1 MAFENAIITKEDDEK
16 YGLSKIYYKYNP
28 KREVF
33 INKQDWVINREL
45 DCWLWDIFYFPDPEY
60 DHGTLVKAIWILYYK
75 GEIIEVVLD
84 YDINRALIP
93 KQFHR
98 IWQLLDLN
106 PKQTKLISRDEIIIL
121 LDNALQTYGYD
132 GIWEQIPNYTM
143 EVQDLTDHA
152 AK

>member
-1 MAFENAIITKEDDEK
+1 MLLAG
-16 YGLSKIYYKYNP
+16 GL
-28 KREVF
+28 R
-33 INKQDWVINREL
+33 L
-45 DCWLWDIFYFPDPEY
+45 IFAASFAGKPRLLCRVAKFRIKFALEISACTLNFKSQGAPEY

-84 YDINRALIP
+84 YDINRALRP

-143 EVQDLTDHA
+143 ELQDLTNHG